1 MMLSLIMGVS
11 TVVPWTLAFM
21 FSSNDLAAA
30 EDSVLPILTI
40 FQQALRN
47 KSGSTFLGVWFLVVY
62 FGSIV
67 SATAATGRVTW
78 AFARDNGLPFSSI
91 LAKVHPKLQM
101 PANATIASSVFIICY
116 GAIYVGSTTAFNSF
130 ISMSILSLNI
140 TYAIPQG
147 ILLWRGRDKV
157 LPANRQFNLGKW
169 FGPACNIFCVAWV
182 SLYTVLFCLPTYL
195 PAEVNDMNYV
205 SVVVAGVALIIAIFW
220 YGGKNKTFTG
230 PVCIPSLLFLACLD

>member
-1 MMLSLIMGVS
+1 MMLSLIMGVT

-47 KSGSTFLGVWFLVVY
+47 KSGSTFLGFWFLVVY

-78 AFARDNGLPFSSI
+78 AFARDNGLPFSSL

-101 PANATIASSVFIICY
+101 PANATIA
-116 GAIYVGSTTAFNSF
+116 
-130 ISMSILSLNI
+130 
-140 TYAIPQG
+140 
-147 ILLWRGRDKV
+147 
-157 LPANRQFNLGKW
+157 
-169 FGPACNIFCVAWV
+169 
-182 SLYTVLFCLPTYL
+182 
-195 PAEVNDMNYV
+195 
-205 SVVVAGVALIIAIFW
+205 
-220 YGGKNKTFTG
+220 
-230 PVCIPSLLFLACLD
+230 